1 MVLRVCHLAIGLRG
15 FSSISDQC
23 LNSAL
28 EELQPTREDGE
39 LQRVHR
45 GGRARLPAVP
55 DVGVLAQRAC
65 PGAGC
70 DRRCVRAAPMA
81 ARLSAPCAER
91 QTPPKS
97 PLTVS
102 EMLDW
107 LPTLGKGHAAALE
120 QRARLRV
127 AVNQEFAEP
136 DTLIHAGD
144 EVAVFPPVTG
154 G

>member
-1 MVLRVCHLAIGLRG
+1 MAKSGPTQSKSAAEEFVMIRLLYFAWARAQIGL
-15 FSSISDQC
+15 D
-23 LNSAL
+23 
-28 EELQPTREDGE
+28 E
-39 LQRVHR
+39 
-45 GGRARLPAVP
+45 
-55 DVGVLAQRAC
+55 
-65 PGAGC
+65 
-70 DRRCVRAAPMA
+70 
-81 ARLSAPCAER
+81 ER

-107 LPTLGKGHAAALE
+107 LPTLGTGHAAALE

-127 AVNQEFAEP
+127 AVNQQFADP
-136 DTLIHAGD
+136 DTLIHPGD